1 MFLRQFKYLV
11 AVAEEEHFGRAAQ
24 RCNVTQPSLSSGI
37 KQLELELGVPIFLRG
52 RGQRFHGLTAEGER
66 VARMARL
73 IISHCEAMKDEI
85 DTMQGNLKGNLRL
98 GAMPSMSPVLPVIL
112 KMLREKHPGVHIHVQ
127 FIGNDAMKVGL
138 DNFSLDAAIS
148 YMDSAELGR
157 RNVQQI
163 FTERLCLM
171 VPDQKEYAGR
181 KSISWKEAADL
192 PLALLATT
200 MHERSR
206 IDKAFASAGVK
217 PTPRVESEVDPASHV
232 PDAVHRAVHHHSGA
246 LHGDAGALQGHPCAV
261 SDRAG
266 AGSEGGA
273 VLGRGRDGHA
283 NGRRHRRHRAGTQQ
297 DRRAAHAIGRYVRYR
312 DEAAADQGSLS
323 FQRTPRRR
331 ARTSEIAAR
340 PRTGASVSNRADASP
355 YPPMPTAATKA
366 RRGGRVCPPTTSG
379 LTQHRLR
386 CCHLPALLR

>member
-98 GAMPSMSPVLPVIL
+98 GVMPSMSPVLPVIL
-112 KMLREKHPGVHIHVQ
+112 KMLRDKHPGVHIHVQ

-148 YMDSAELGR
+148 YMDSPELGQ
-157 RNVQQI
+157 RNVLQI

-171 VPDQKEYAGR
+171 VPEHKDYAGR
-181 KSISWKEAADL
+181 KSISWKEAAEL
-192 PLALLATT
+192 PLALLAAT
-200 MHERSR
+200 MHERMR
-206 IDKAFASAGVK
+206 VDKAFAKAGVK
-217 PTPRVESEVDPASHV
+217 PSPRVESESILHLMFQTQYTELCTIIPEHFTVMPGL
-232 PDAVHRAVHHHSGA
+232 PKGTRALSLVEPVLAQKVGLFWA
-246 LHGDAGALQGHPCAV
+246 QGDTIMPM
-261 SDRAG
+261 
-266 AGSEGGA
+266 
-273 VLGRGRDGHA
+273 
-283 NGRRHRRHRAGTQQ
+283 
-297 DRRAAHAIGRYVRYR
+297 
-312 DEAAADQGSLS
+312 AAAIVGIAQQLNKTGELRMRLGDT
-323 FQRTPRRR
+323 FAVETTKPQRIKVHAPS
-331 ARTSEIAAR
+331 SELMEFGRQR
-340 PRTGASVSNRADASP
+340 P
-355 YPPMPTAATKA
+355 K
-366 RRGGRVCPPTTSG
+366 
-379 LTQHRLR
+379 
-386 CCHLPALLR
+386 